1 MKDYNLVIK
10 IHKRSGANGVNMYVY
25 LNILEPLRGNFAFD
39 INVKQLRFHLS
50 ISQRCTYTLLGM
62 NDNSSGV
69 PYSLRKLI
77 HTKQK

>member
-50 ISQRCTYTLLGM
+50 ISQRCTHTLLGM
-62 NDNSSGV
+62 NDTILV
-69 PYSLRKLI
+69 KKIYL
-77 HTKQK
+77 HETKVEDL